1 MLSWGPAALLALGVI
16 LTTAGVRTQRTV
28 PLRSPLAEEVPRVLG
43 GWHARDVAVS
53 GAEQRIAGMSSYVLR
68 VYEPPATATVSRP
81 ETPGAEAGAP
91 APSASPARAAPG
103 WFSVYVGYYESQAQG
118 RTIHSPRNCLPGG
131 GWEPLTSSR
140 EQIATPLGP
149 ITVNRY
155 LIANRELRSL
165 VLYWY
170 QGRGRV
176 EANEYRVKWD
186 LLRDQ
191 ALLGRSDE
199 ALVRVI
205 VPVQS
210 SEEAAFRQAEQIA
223 RELVVHVDRALPAR
237 MSPRLESSRL
247 SPSTPSAHLAGT
259 RS

>member
-1 MLSWGPAALLALGVI
+1 MRARRLSWGPVGLLALGVL

-28 PLRSPLAEEVPRVLG
+28 PLRSPLAEAVPPVLG
-43 GWHARDVAVS
+43 GWHARDVEVS
-53 GAEQRIAGMSSYVLR
+53 EAEQRIAGMSSYVMR
-68 VYEPPATATVSRP
+68 VYEPAGAGAARAPTA
-81 ETPGAEAGAP
+81 PGAG
-91 APSASPARAAPG
+91 AAPG
-103 WFSVYVGYYESQAQG
+103 WFSVYVGYYERQAQG

-140 EQIATPLGP
+140 AEIATPLGP

-155 LIANRELRSL
+155 LIANRELKSL

-176 EANEYRVKWD
+176 EASEYRVKWD

-210 SEEAAFRQAEQIA
+210 SEDAAFSQAAQIA
-223 RELVVHVDRALPAR
+223 RELVVHVQRALPAR
-237 MSPRLESSRL
+237 TSRPRLESSLL
-247 SPSTPSAHLAGT
+247 SPSPPSAHLAGT